1 MKYNTRNLAAMLL
14 TTATIGNVNA
24 AEIKDPKCISK
35 MKIEYVAENIQK
47 HFPEVRPNT
56 YLLDGKK
63 GRSSKGQLTVHLYST
78 TKPSPKDLSFF
89 DRRGPEST
97 WYNVSSDFQGKI
109 GCADEGI
116 KLTRTHTD
124 SFDKKEAQR
133 RFNQIVNSAYNKISV
148 LLKEYEKAVENHSEI
163 GSDKT
168 EKLVEELTAKME
180 QENAWDYQR
189 RSEQIL
195 SKFNINNLQQKV
207 GALSGGQKKRLSL
220 ALLLLENADI
230 LLLDEP
236 TNHLDISMIEWLEKF
251 LQQQNITVLMV
262 THDRYFLERVCN
274 NIMELEGGNL
284 YHHKGNFSYFLEKRA
299 ERESNFDVEIGKAQK
314 LMKKELEWIRR
325 SPKARTTKSK
335 ARIDNFDKIK
345 KKASSKRITQELNI
359 DVKMDRMGGKI
370 LELKNIK
377 KSFGDLTILDGFDYT
392 FKKGERIGILGKN
405 GVGKSTFLNII
416 TGRENPDS
424 GKINVG
430 ETINYGYFTQGGLD
444 TDEDRRVITVLKD
457 IAEFIV
463 MSDKRKVSASQL
475 LEHFMFTPEMQ
486 FTEVKRLSG
495 GERRRLYLLTV
506 LMKNPNFLILDEPTN
521 DLDLLTLTKLEE
533 FLLQY
538 KGCLILVSHDR
549 YFMDKLTEHLFV
561 FTGNG
566 EIEDHY
572 CTYSE
577 YREKEI
583 AQEKEFKKI
592 QHLEKQN
599 SKVKAPKKKLSFND
613 QYEYTNLEKEIQD
626 LEKEKSEI
634 ESNIQIPNIELAKI
648 MEKSERLGIV
658 INLIDEKEMRWMELD
673 EMQ

>member
-1 MKYNTRNLAAMLL
+1 MNLLA
-14 TTATIGNVNA
+14 V
-24 AEIKDPKCISK
+24 
-35 MKIEYVAENIQK
+35 EN
-47 HFPEVRPNT
+47 
-56 YLLDGKK
+56 LGKNF
-63 GRSSKGQLTVHLYST
+63 GERILFEGLSFGLSKGDKVALIANNGTG
-78 TKPSPKDLSFF
+78 K
-89 DRRGPEST
+89 
-97 WYNVSSDFQGKI
+97 SSMLKI
-109 GCADEGI
+109 LAGQDSADEGEVI
-116 KLTRTHTD
+116 FRNECKVSYLSQDAIFDDRLTIN
-124 SFDKKEAQR
+124 EL
-133 RFNQIVNSAYNKISV
+133 INSAHNKISILV
-148 LLKEYEKAVENHSEI
+148 KDYEKAVEDHSK
-163 GSDKT
+163 GRKAQT

-345 KKASSKRITQELNI
+345 KKAGSKRVTQELNI

-549 YFMDKLTEHLFV
+549 FFMDKLTEHLFV

-572 CTYSE
+572 CTYSQ

-583 AQEKEFKKI
+583 IQEKEFKKI

-613 QYEYTNLEKEIQD
+613 QYEYTNLEKEIED
-626 LEKEKSEI
+626 LEKEKSEL
-634 ESNIQIPNIELAKI
+634 ESNIQIPNIELAEI

>member
-1 MKYNTRNLAAMLL
+1 MNLLAVDNLGKNFGERVLFEGLNFGLNKGDKVALIANNGTGKSSML
-14 TTATIGNVNA
+14 
-24 AEIKDPKCISK
+24 
-35 MKIEYVAENIQK
+35 KILA
-47 HFPEVRPNT
+47 
-56 YLLDGKK
+56 
-63 GRSSKGQLTVHLYST
+63 GQ
-78 TKPSPKDLSFF
+78 D
-89 DRRGPEST
+89 
-97 WYNVSSDFQGKI
+97 I
-109 GCADEGI
+109 ADEGKVVFRNSCRVSYLAQDAI
-116 KLTRTHTD
+116 FNDDLTID
-124 SFDKKEAQR
+124 EL
-133 RFNQIVNSAYNKISV
+133 INSAHNKIS
-148 LLKEYEKAVENHSEI
+148 LLVKEYEDAVENHSKA
-163 GSDKT
+163 GSSNT
-168 EKLVEELTAKME
+168 ERIVEELTAKME

-189 RSEQIL
+189 RTEQIL
-195 SKFNINNLQQKV
+195 SRFNINDFDKKV
-207 GALSGGQKKRLSL
+207 GDLSGGQKKRLSL

-236 TNHLDISMIEWLEKF
+236 TNHLDISMIEWLEKY

-274 NIMELEGGNL
+274 HIIELEAGNL
-284 YHHKGNFSYFLEKRA
+284 YHHKGNYGYFLEKRT
-299 ERESNFDVEIGKAQK
+299 ERESNFDVEIAKAQK

-345 KKASSKRITQELNI
+345 KKATSKRITKELNI
-359 DVKMDRMGGKI
+359 DVKMDRIGGKI

-377 KSFGDLTILDGFDYT
+377 KSYDDLLILDGFDYT

-416 TGRENPDS
+416 TGKEKADS
-424 GKINVG
+424 GKINIG
-430 ETINYGYFTQGGLD
+430 ETINFGYFTQVGLSID
-444 TDEDRRVITVLKD
+444 DNRRVITVLKD

-495 GERRRLYLLTV
+495 GEKRRLHLLTV

-549 YFMDKLTEHLFV
+549 FFMDKLTEHLLV
-561 FTGNG
+561 FKGNG

-577 YREKEI
+577 YRTQQIKE
-583 AQEKEFKKI
+583 EKEFKKI
-592 QHLEKQN
+592 QHLEKEN
-599 SKVKAPKKKLSFND
+599 SKMKTVSKKLSFND
-613 QYEYTNLEKEIQD
+613 QFEYNNLEKELIE
-626 LEKEKSEI
+626 LEKEKKEL
-634 ESNIQIPNIELAKI
+634 ESLIQNPDIELSEM
-648 MEKSERLGIV
+648 MEKSKRLGVV
-658 INLIDEKEMRWMELD
+658 IDLIDEKEIRWMELD

>member
-1 MKYNTRNLAAMLL
+1 MNLLA
-14 TTATIGNVNA
+14 V
-24 AEIKDPKCISK
+24 
-35 MKIEYVAENIQK
+35 EN
-47 HFPEVRPNT
+47 
-56 YLLDGKK
+56 LGKNF
-63 GRSSKGQLTVHLYST
+63 GERILFEGLSFGLSKGDKVALIANNGTGKSSMLKILAGQ
-78 TKPSPKDLSFF
+78 D
-89 DRRGPEST
+89 
-97 WYNVSSDFQGKI
+97 SSD
-109 GCADEGI
+109 EGEVI
-116 KLTRTHTD
+116 FRNECKVSYLSQDAIFDDRLTIN
-124 SFDKKEAQR
+124 EL
-133 RFNQIVNSAYNKISV
+133 INSAHNKISILV
-148 LLKEYEKAVENHSEI
+148 KDYEKAVENHSK
-163 GSDKT
+163 GGNAQT

-549 YFMDKLTEHLFV
+549 FFMDKLTEHLFV

-613 QYEYTNLEKEIQD
+613 QYEYNNLEKEIQD
-626 LEKEKSEI
+626 LEKEKTEL
-634 ESNIQIPNIELAKI
+634 ESNIQVPNIELAQI

-673 EMQ
+673 DMN

>member
-1 MKYNTRNLAAMLL
+1 
-14 TTATIGNVNA
+14 
-24 AEIKDPKCISK
+24 
-35 MKIEYVAENIQK
+35 
-47 HFPEVRPNT
+47 
-56 YLLDGKK
+56 
-63 GRSSKGQLTVHLYST
+63 
-78 TKPSPKDLSFF
+78 
-89 DRRGPEST
+89 
-97 WYNVSSDFQGKI
+97 
-109 GCADEGI
+109 
-116 KLTRTHTD
+116 
-124 SFDKKEAQR
+124 
-133 RFNQIVNSAYNKISV
+133 
-148 LLKEYEKAVENHSEI
+148 
-163 GSDKT
+163 
-168 EKLVEELTAKME
+168 
-180 QENAWDYQR
+180 
-189 RSEQIL
+189 
-195 SKFNINNLQQKV
+195 
-207 GALSGGQKKRLSL
+207 
-220 ALLLLENADI
+220 
-230 LLLDEP
+230 
-236 TNHLDISMIEWLEKF
+236 
-251 LQQQNITVLMV
+251 
-262 THDRYFLERVCN
+262 
-274 NIMELEGGNL
+274 MELEGGNL

-377 KSFGDLTILDGFDYT
+377 KSYGDLTILDGFDYT

-549 YFMDKLTEHLFV
+549 FFMDKLTEHLFV

-572 CTYSE
+572 CTYSQ

-583 AQEKEFKKI
+583 IQEKEFKKI

-613 QYEYTNLEKEIQD
+613 QYEYTNLEKEIED
-626 LEKEKSEI
+626 LEKEKSEL
-634 ESNIQIPNIELAKI
+634 ESNIQIPNIELADL

>member
-1 MKYNTRNLAAMLL
+1 MNLLA
-14 TTATIGNVNA
+14 V
-24 AEIKDPKCISK
+24 
-35 MKIEYVAENIQK
+35 EN
-47 HFPEVRPNT
+47 
-56 YLLDGKK
+56 LGKNF
-63 GRSSKGQLTVHLYST
+63 GERILFEGLSFGLSKGDKVALIANNGTG
-78 TKPSPKDLSFF
+78 K
-89 DRRGPEST
+89 
-97 WYNVSSDFQGKI
+97 SSMLKI
-109 GCADEGI
+109 LAGQDSADEGEVI
-116 KLTRTHTD
+116 FRNECKVSYLSQDAIFDDRLTIN
-124 SFDKKEAQR
+124 EL
-133 RFNQIVNSAYNKISV
+133 INSAHNKISILV
-148 LLKEYEKAVENHSEI
+148 KDYEKAVEDHSK
-163 GSDKT
+163 GGNAQT

-549 YFMDKLTEHLFV
+549 FFMDKLTEHLFV

-626 LEKEKSEI
+626 LEKEKSEL
-634 ESNIQIPNIELAKI
+634 ESNIQFPNIELAEI

>member
-1 MKYNTRNLAAMLL
+1 MNLLA
-14 TTATIGNVNA
+14 V
-24 AEIKDPKCISK
+24 
-35 MKIEYVAENIQK
+35 EN
-47 HFPEVRPNT
+47 
-56 YLLDGKK
+56 LGKNF
-63 GRSSKGQLTVHLYST
+63 GERVLFEGLSFGLSKGDKVALIANNGTG
-78 TKPSPKDLSFF
+78 K
-89 DRRGPEST
+89 
-97 WYNVSSDFQGKI
+97 SSMLKI
-109 GCADEGI
+109 LAGQDTQDEGEVI
-116 KLTRTHTD
+116 FRNNCKVSYLSQD
-124 SFDKKEAQR
+124 AIFDDNLSI
-133 RFNQIVNSAYNKISV
+133 NQLINSAHNKIS
-148 LLKEYEKAVENHSEI
+148 LLVKEYEKAVENHSKI
-163 GSDKT
+163 GNTKT
-168 EKLVEELTAKME
+168 EKAVEELTAKME

-189 RSEQIL
+189 KSEQIL
-195 SKFNINNLQQKV
+195 SKFNINNLEQKV
-207 GALSGGQKKRLSL
+207 GALSGGQKKRLAL
-220 ALLLLENADI
+220 ALLLLESADI

-236 TNHLDISMIEWLEKF
+236 TNHLDISMIEWLEKY
-251 LQQQNITVLMV
+251 LQQQNITLLMV

-274 NIMELEGGNL
+274 HIMELEGGNL

-299 ERESNFDVEIGKAQK
+299 ERESNFDVEIAKAQK

-345 KKASSKRITQELNI
+345 KKATSKRITKELNI

-377 KSFGDLTILDGFDYT
+377 KSYGDLVILDGFDYT

-416 TGRENPDS
+416 TGKEKADS

-430 ETINYGYFTQGGLD
+430 ETINYGYFTQGGLAV
-444 TDEDRRVITVLKD
+444 DEDRRVIQILKD

-495 GERRRLYLLTV
+495 GEKRRLHLLTV

-533 FLLQY
+533 FLLQF

-549 YFMDKLTEHLFV
+549 FFMDKLTEHLFV
-561 FTGNG
+561 FTGDG
-566 EIEDHY
+566 KVEDHY

-577 YREKEI
+577 YR
-583 AQEKEFKKI
+583 AQQIKDEKEFKKI
-592 QHLEKQN
+592 QHLEKEN
-599 SKVKAPKKKLSFND
+599 SKVKAPKKKLSFNEK
-613 QYEYTNLEKEIQD
+613 YEYETLEKEVEK
-626 LEKEKSEI
+626 LEKERAMLEI
-634 ESNIQIPNIELAKI
+634 SIQKPNIALEE
-648 MEKSERLGIV
+648 MMQKSKRLGEV
-658 INLIDEKEMRWMELD
+658 LNLIEEKEFRWMELD
-673 EMQ
+673 EKQQ